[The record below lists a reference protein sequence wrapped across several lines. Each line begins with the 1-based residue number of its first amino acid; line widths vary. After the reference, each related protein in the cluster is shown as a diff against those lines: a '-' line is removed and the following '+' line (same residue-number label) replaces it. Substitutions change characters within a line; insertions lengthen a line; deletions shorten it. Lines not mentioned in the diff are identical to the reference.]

1 MDPWSALLFSN
12 HPLNHSSVGD
22 DDDGGGRLRCV
33 FPRLITEHKSLCY
46 ALIVD
51 GKLNPQKCTFIA
63 LLLRPSQTEANSYA
77 LKRSMYDM
85 TR

>member
-22 DDDGGGRLRCV
+22 DDGGGRLRCV
-33 FPRLITEHKSLCY
+33 ISRLITEHKSLCY

-63 LLLRPSQTEANSYA
+63 LLLRPSPTEASYA

>member
-22 DDDGGGRLRCV
+22 DDGGGRLRCV
-33 FPRLITEHKSLCY
+33 FSRLITKHKSLCY

-63 LLLRPSQTEANSYA
+63 LLLHYSYVPA
-77 LKRSMYDM
+77 KPRLAMR
-85 TR
+85 